1 MGDGKDGWMSLMRNK
16 TFWKVITG
24 LLFFPT
30 FAYGLLVI
38 SMYWWPSIPSTPR
51 PAEGRIY
58 PLNNHGE
65 YAYMNR
71 REHLM
76 HEVYPLVILP
86 VLAALAAIDY
96 FVDPFDYKGKRR
108 IYGRPPHDFR

>member
-76 HEVYPLVILP
+76 HEVYPP
-86 VLAALAAIDY
+86 
-96 FVDPFDYKGKRR
+96 G
-108 IYGRPPHDFR
+108 DFAGSCCSGSDRLFRGSIRLQG